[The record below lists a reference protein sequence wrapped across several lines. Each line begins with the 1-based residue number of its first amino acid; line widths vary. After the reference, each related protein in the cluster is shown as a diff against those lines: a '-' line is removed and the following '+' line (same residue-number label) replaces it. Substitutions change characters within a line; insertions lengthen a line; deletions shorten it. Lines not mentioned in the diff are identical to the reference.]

1 MVILFC
7 WTILPLLDTLWA
19 CLELCPKIELF
30 SQKELLRK
38 KKKKNPLILKV
49 FQKKCFFFF
58 FFFFFFLRFLT
69 NTHLCFPNF
78 LCTKSSF

>member
-38 KKKKNPLILKV
+38 KKKKEFHFQAFLSKV
-49 FQKKCFFFF
+49 RCFFFF
-58 FFFFFFLRFLT
+58 FFFFEVFNKHTFMLSQL
-69 NTHLCFPNF
+69 
-78 LCTKSSF
+78 SMY

>member
-38 KKKKNPLILKV
+38 KKKKEFHFQAFLSKV
-49 FQKKCFFFF
+49 RCFFFF
-58 FFFFFFLRFLT
+58 FFFFFEVFNKHTFMLSQL
-69 NTHLCFPNF
+69 
-78 LCTKSSF
+78 SMY

>member
-38 KKKKNPLILKV
+38 KKKKEFHFQAFLSKV
-49 FQKKCFFFF
+49 RFF

>member
-38 KKKKNPLILKV
+38 KKKKKSLILKILYQMCV
-49 FQKKCFFFF
+49 VFFFF
-58 FFFFFFLRFLT
+58 FFEVFNKHTFMLSQL
-69 NTHLCFPNF
+69 
-78 LCTKSSF
+78 SMY